1 MDARLRNPSTLAK
14 PVGEDQPSGTGL
26 FAWVNQVLEEG
37 FSAASEHGRP
47 LLYVRERVLEGGI
60 PLEVFDSTLQD
71 LHLFSGANGIILG
84 IGRARE
90 WQFDSPRSLR
100 EMKIALK
107 MDHVS
112 PRHPKIR
119 LLGGWAFP
127 PKRHAEGAKNG
138 TWKPFPYSRW
148 VIPALTFSS
157 RNGRI
162 HLVLAAYLD
171 SSKENELKDYYRG
184 LAKSTSARSK
194 TETGRLPVPVRF
206 KNLPSRKR
214 WKSLVDIALESIAK
228 GELKKVVLSRSV
240 RILFDGDIPCS
251 TVLKRLIELNP
262 QSTVFAIRT
271 GDATFLGATPERL
284 LTLKGGEMRVDCLAA
299 SAPRS
304 SETAVD
310 DSLGLN
316 MSNDKKSRYEHQLV
330 VRGVMRSLSALC
342 SEAKASKT
350 PMLKKLGTV
359 QHLHTV
365 VRGRLLPEVDIWSA
379 ALSLWPT
386 PATGGEPKQR
396 AVRWLQDSEPAS
408 RGWYS
413 GVVGCVD
420 PAGDGDLV
428 VSIRSGVIRG
438 DSAVLFAGSG
448 VVAGSDPRREFEETD
463 WKMGAMMK
471 ALAVRNRG

>member
-1 MDARLRNPSTLAK
+1 MSSTLSK
-14 PVGEDQPSGTGL
+14 PVGGDQLSGTGL
-26 FAWVNQVLEEG
+26 LAWVNQVLEEG
-37 FSAASEHGRP
+37 FSAASEHRRP

-60 PLEVFDSTLQD
+60 PLEVFDSTIQD
-71 LHLFSGANGIILG
+71 LHLFSGANGILLG

-90 WQFDSPRSLR
+90 WLFDSPHSLR
-100 EMKIALK
+100 KMKIALK
-107 MDHVS
+107 MDHAS
-112 PRHPKIR
+112 LRHPKIR

-138 TWKPFPYSRW
+138 AWKPFPYSRW

-162 HLVLAAYLD
+162 RLVLVAYLD
-171 SSKENELKDYYRG
+171 SSKENGMKEYYRG
-184 LAKSTSARSK
+184 LAKSATARLK
-194 TETGRLPVPVRF
+194 TEASSLPVPARF

-214 WKSLVDIALESIAK
+214 WKSLVDIALESISK
-228 GELKKVVLSRSV
+228 GELKKVVLARSV

-251 TVLKRLIELNP
+251 TVLKRLMELNP
-262 QSTVFAIRT
+262 QSTVFAIRS

-304 SETAVD
+304 SDTAVD

-316 MSNDKKSRYEHQLV
+316 LLHDKKSRYEHQLV

-365 VRGRLLPEVDIWSA
+365 VRGRLLPAVDIWSA

-396 AVRWLQDSEPAS
+396 AVRWLQDYEPAS

-413 GVVGCVD
+413 GVVGSVD
-420 PAGDGDLV
+420 PAGDADLV

-438 DSAVLFAGSG
+438 NSAVLFAGSG
-448 VVAGSDPRREFEETD
+448 IVAGSDPRKEFEETD

-471 ALAVRNRG
+471 ALAVRNRGSA